1 MNERL
6 SMIKINC
13 KKIVGGKAEGLAL
26 LSNKP
31 LNMLSMFDTKT
42 GQINDKDHELF
53 NQTVKNRVLIFP
65 NCIGSSVGAYIFY
78 SLKIN
83 GVSPKAIICT
93 NKCDIIT
100 ASGCAISDI
109 PLVDGT
115 SSSFKSLNNNTKVTV
130 DADNQIVIIHTV

>member
-1 MNERL
+1 
-6 SMIKINC
+6 MIYINC

-26 LSNKP
+26 ISNKP
-31 LNMLSMFDTKT
+31 LNMLSMLDTKT
-42 GQINDKDHELF
+42 GHIKDKDHDLF
-53 NQTVKNRVLIFP
+53 NQTLKNRILIFP

-83 GVSPKAIICT
+83 GVNPKAIICT

-115 SSSFKSLNNNTKVTV
+115 GSSFKSLNNKTKVTV
-130 DADNQIVIIHTV
+130 DADNQIVKIHTV

>member
-1 MNERL
+1 MMN
-6 SMIKINC
+6 IFC

-31 LNMLSMFDTKT
+31 LNMLSMLDTKS
-42 GQINDKDHELF
+42 GEIKDKEHDLF
-53 NQTVKNRVLIFP
+53 NRTLANRILIFP
-65 NCIGSSVGAYIFY
+65 NCIGSSVGAYVFY

-83 GVSPKAIICT
+83 DVNPKAIICT

-115 SSSFKSLNNNTKVTV
+115 GVSFKSLNKNTKVTV
-130 DADNQIVIIHTV
+130 DADNQMVILGTL

>member
-1 MNERL
+1 
-6 SMIKINC
+6 MIKINC

-31 LNMLSMFDTKT
+31 LNMLSMLDTKF
-42 GQINDKDHELF
+42 GLINDKDHDLF
-53 NQTVKNRVLIFP
+53 NQTLKNRILIFP
-65 NCIGSSVGAYIFY
+65 NCIGSSVGAYVFY

-83 GVSPKAIICT
+83 GVSPIAIICT

-115 SSSFKSLNNNTKVTV
+115 GSSFKSLKNNTKVIV
-130 DADNQIVIIHTV
+130 DADKHMVIIHTV

>member
-1 MNERL
+1 
-6 SMIKINC
+6 MININC

-31 LNMLSMFDTKT
+31 LNMLSMLDTKS
-42 GQINDKDHELF
+42 GQITDKDHDLF
-53 NQTVKNRVLIFP
+53 NQTLKNRILIFP

-78 SLKIN
+78 SLKIY

-109 PLVDGT
+109 PLVNGT
-115 SSSFKSLNNNTKVTV
+115 GSSFKSLNNNTKVTV
-130 DADNQIVIIHTV
+130 DADKQMVIIHTV

>member
-1 MNERL
+1 
-6 SMIKINC
+6 MIKINC
-13 KKIVGGKAEGLAL
+13 KKIVGGKAEGLTL

-31 LNMLSMFDTKT
+31 LNMLSMLDTKL
-42 GQINDKDHELF
+42 GLINDKDHDLF
-53 NQTVKNRVLIFP
+53 NQTLKNRILIFP
-65 NCIGSSVGAYIFY
+65 NCIGSSVGAYVFY

-83 GVSPKAIICT
+83 GVSPIAIICT

-115 SSSFKSLNNNTKVTV
+115 GSSFKSLKNNTKVIV
-130 DADNQIVIIHTV
+130 DADKHMVIIHTV

>member
-1 MNERL
+1 
-6 SMIKINC
+6 MIKINC

-31 LNMLSMFDTKT
+31 LNMLSMLDTKS
-42 GQINDKDHELF
+42 GQINDTDHDLF
-53 NQTVKNRVLIFP
+53 NQTLKNRILIFP

-83 GVSPKAIICT
+83 GVSPIAIICT

-115 SSSFKSLNNNTKVTV
+115 GSSFKSLNNNTKVIV
-130 DADNQIVIIHTV
+130 DADKQMVIIHTV

>member
-1 MNERL
+1 MRN
-6 SMIKINC
+6 INC
-13 KKIVGGKAEGLAL
+13 KKIVGGKAEGFAL

-42 GQINDKDHELF
+42 GQINDKDHDLF
-53 NQTVKNRVLIFP
+53 NQTVKNRILIFP

-83 GVSPKAIICT
+83 GVNPKAIICT

-115 SSSFKSLNNNTKVTV
+115 GVSFKSLNKNTKVTV
-130 DADNQIVIIHTV
+130 DADNQMVILGTL

>member
-1 MNERL
+1 
-6 SMIKINC
+6 MIYINC

-26 LSNKP
+26 ISNKP

-42 GQINDKDHELF
+42 GHIKDRDHDLF
-53 NQTVKNRVLIFP
+53 NQTLKNRILIFP

-83 GVSPKAIICT
+83 GVNPKAIICT

-100 ASGCAISDI
+100 ASVCAISDI

-115 SSSFKSLNNNTKVTV
+115 GSSFKSLNNKTKVTV
-130 DADNQIVIIHTV
+130 DADNQIVKIHTV

>member
-1 MNERL
+1 
-6 SMIKINC
+6 MIKINC
-13 KKIVGGKAEGLAL
+13 KKIVGGKAEGLTL

-31 LNMLSMFDTKT
+31 LNMLSMLDTKF
-42 GQINDKDHELF
+42 GLIKDKDHDLF
-53 NQTVKNRVLIFP
+53 NQTLKNRILIFP
-65 NCIGSSVGAYIFY
+65 NCIGSSVGAYVFY

-83 GVSPKAIICT
+83 GVSPIAIICT

-115 SSSFKSLNNNTKVTV
+115 GSSFKSLKNNTKVIV
-130 DADNQIVIIHTV
+130 DADKHMVIIHTV

>member
-1 MNERL
+1 
-6 SMIKINC
+6 MIKINC
-13 KKIVGGKAEGLAL
+13 KKIVGGKAVGLAL

-31 LNMLSMFDTKT
+31 LNMLSMLDTKS
-42 GQINDKDHELF
+42 GQINDKDHDLF
-53 NQTVKNRVLIFP
+53 NQTLKNRILIFP

-78 SLKIN
+78 SLKMN
-83 GVSPKAIICT
+83 GVNPIAIICT

-115 SSSFKSLNNNTKVTV
+115 GSSFKSLNNNTKVIV
-130 DADNQIVIIHTV
+130 DADKQMVIIHTV

>member
-1 MNERL
+1 
-6 SMIKINC
+6 MIKINC

-31 LNMLSMFDTKT
+31 LNMLSML
-42 GQINDKDHELF
+42 DKKSGEIKDKEHDLF
-53 NQTVKNRVLIFP
+53 NQTLKNRILIFP
-65 NCIGSSVGAYIFY
+65 NCIGSSVGAYVFY

-83 GVSPKAIICT
+83 GVNPKAIICT

-109 PLVDGT
+109 PLVDVPG
-115 SSSFKSLNNNTKVTV
+115 SSFKSLNNNTKVTV

>member
-1 MNERL
+1 MRN
-6 SMIKINC
+6 INC

-42 GQINDKDHELF
+42 GQIKDKNHDLF
-53 NQTVKNRVLIFP
+53 NETLKNRILIFP

-83 GVSPKAIICT
+83 GVSPKAVICT

-109 PLVDGT
+109 PLVDGRG
-115 SSSFKSLNNNTKVTV
+115 SSFESLKNNTRVKV
-130 DADNQIVIIHTV
+130 DADKQIIIIHTV

>member
-1 MNERL
+1 MRN
-6 SMIKINC
+6 INC

-42 GQINDKDHELF
+42 GQIKDKDHDLF
-53 NQTVKNRVLIFP
+53 NQTLKNRILIFP

-83 GVSPKAIICT
+83 GFNPKAIICT

-109 PLVDGT
+109 PLVDVTGL
-115 SSSFKSLNNNTKVTV
+115 SFGSIDSNTTITV
-130 DADNQIVIIHTV
+130 DADKEIVIIHTI

>member
-1 MNERL
+1 
-6 SMIKINC
+6 MIKINC
-13 KKIVGGKAEGLAL
+13 KKIVGGKTEGLAL

-42 GQINDKDHELF
+42 GQIKDKDHDLF

-109 PLVDGT
+109 PLVDVTG
-115 SSSFKSLNNNTKVTV
+115 SSFKSLNNNTKVTV

>member
-1 MNERL
+1 MRN
-6 SMIKINC
+6 INC
-13 KKIVGGKAEGLAL
+13 KKIVGGKAEGFAL

-42 GQINDKDHELF
+42 GQIKDKDHDLF
-53 NQTVKNRVLIFP
+53 NQTLKNRILIFP

-83 GVSPKAIICT
+83 GSSPKAIICT

-100 ASGCAISDI
+100 ASGCAIANI
-109 PLVDGT
+109 PLLELHKDQEIPEIDNFSKAIIDGLSGT
-115 SSSFKSLNNNTKVTV
+115 LEIKKV
-130 DADNQIVIIHTV
+130 

>member
-1 MNERL
+1 
-6 SMIKINC
+6 MIKINC
-13 KKIVGGKAEGLAL
+13 KKIVGGKAEDLAL

-31 LNMLSMFDTKT
+31 LNMLSMLDTKF
-42 GQINDKDHELF
+42 GLINDKDHDLF
-53 NQTVKNRVLIFP
+53 NQTLKNRILIFP
-65 NCIGSSVGAYIFY
+65 NCIGSSVGAYVFY

-83 GVSPKAIICT
+83 GVSPIAIICT

-115 SSSFKSLNNNTKVTV
+115 GSSFKSLNNNTKVIV
-130 DADNQIVIIHTV
+130 DADKQMV

>member
-1 MNERL
+1 
-6 SMIKINC
+6 MIKINC

-31 LNMLSMFDTKT
+31 LNMLSMLDTKF
-42 GQINDKDHELF
+42 GLIKDKDHDLF
-53 NQTVKNRVLIFP
+53 NQTLKNRILIFP
-65 NCIGSSVGAYIFY
+65 NCIGSSVGAYVFY

-83 GVSPKAIICT
+83 GVSPIAIICT

-115 SSSFKSLNNNTKVTV
+115 GSNFKSLNNNTKVIV
-130 DADNQIVIIHTV
+130 DADKQMVIIHTV

>member
-1 MNERL
+1 
-6 SMIKINC
+6 MIKINC
-13 KKIVGGKAEGLAL
+13 KRIVGGKAEGLPL

-31 LNMLSMFDTKT
+31 LNMLSMLDTKF
-42 GQINDKDHELF
+42 GLINDKDHDLF
-53 NQTVKNRVLIFP
+53 NQTLKNRILIFP
-65 NCIGSSVGAYIFY
+65 NCIGSSVGAYVFY

-83 GVSPKAIICT
+83 GVSPIAIICT

-115 SSSFKSLNNNTKVTV
+115 GSSFKSLNNNTKVIV
-130 DADNQIVIIHTV
+130 DADKQMVIIHTV

>member
-1 MNERL
+1 MMN
-6 SMIKINC
+6 IYC

-31 LNMLSMFDTKT
+31 LNMLSMLDTKS
-42 GQINDKDHELF
+42 GEIKDKEHDLF
-53 NQTVKNRVLIFP
+53 NQSLKNRILIFP
-65 NCIGSSVGAYIFY
+65 NCIGSSVGAYVFY

-83 GVSPKAIICT
+83 GVNPKAIICT

-115 SSSFKSLNNNTKVTV
+115 GASFKSLNNNNTKVTV
-130 DADNQIVIIHTV
+130 DADNQMVKLSTL